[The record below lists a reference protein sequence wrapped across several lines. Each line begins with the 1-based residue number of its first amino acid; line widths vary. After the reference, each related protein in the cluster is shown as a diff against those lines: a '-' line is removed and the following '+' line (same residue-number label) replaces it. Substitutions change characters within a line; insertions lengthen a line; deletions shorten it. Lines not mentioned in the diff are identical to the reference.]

1 MLRLLRDVGVFLA
14 CTADTLP
21 VLLHFGIDHLDKTN
35 RSLDLF
41 LHLVQFL
48 LVGIIQ
54 LNTGH
59 TAFLLLQVDMEGSES
74 CHHSLIS
81 HHHTAGMLIVM

>member
-1 MLRLLRDVGVFLA
+1 MLL
-14 CTADTLP
+14 
-21 VLLHFGIDHLDKTN
+21 VLVDFGIYRLDKTN

-59 TAFLLLQVDMEGSES
+59 TAFLLLQVDKEGSES
-74 CHHSLIS
+74 CHHSPIS
-81 HHHTAGMLIVM
+81 HHRTVGILIVM